1 LHRGRIEGIR
11 PTNDKRT
18 RMEGETAKLQ
28 AGSLVPPKAAPW
40 LDDFLIEYV
49 GFPSGKYDDQMMRYR
64 NS

>member
-1 LHRGRIEGIR
+1 
-11 PTNDKRT
+11 
-18 RMEGETAKLQ
+18 MEGETAKLQ